1 MPDREKYKIR
11 EMKEAE
17 YFLLKEFL
25 YEAIFIP
32 EGIAPPPKSIVEH
45 PLLQIYIKD
54 FGSKPDDKCFVAEA
68 DGKVV
73 GAVWVRIID
82 DFGHIDDDTPSF
94 SISLY
99 KEYRNRGIGTEM
111 MKQMLEWLAQKGY
124 KKASLS
130 VQKANYATKLY
141 LKVGFEILE
150 EKGDEY
156 IMLYRI
162 EK

>member
-68 DGKVV
+68 GGKVV

>member
-45 PLLQIYIKD
+45 LLLQIYIED

-68 DGKVV
+68 GGKVV

>member
-11 EMKEAE
+11 EMREAE

-32 EGIAPPPKSIVEH
+32 EGITPPPKSIVED
-45 PLLQIYIKD
+45 PLLQIYTKD
-54 FGSKPDDKCFVAEA
+54 FGSKPDDKCFVAEV

-73 GAVWVRIID
+73 GAVWVRIIN

-99 KEYRNRGIGTEM
+99 REYRNRGIGTEM
-111 MKQMLEWLAQKGY
+111 MKQMLEWLTQKGY
-124 KKASLS
+124 KRASLS
-130 VQKANYATKLY
+130 VQKANYATRLY

>member
-11 EMKEAE
+11 EMREAE

-99 KEYRNRGIGTEM
+99 REYRNRGIGTEM